1 MGSLPSRLAGLV
13 VYRLVVYRRVG
24 HRRVGH
30 RLARHQGGAPGGERG
45 SRLEVLLV
53 HPGGPYWARCD
64 EGWWSSIPKG
74 EVGEGEDELSAAK
87 RELTE
92 ELGLPASA
100 GKPIALGKVVQAGGK
115 HVRAWAVAGDLDVSA
130 VSVGTFELEWPL
142 RSGRVQTFPEVDRAG
157 WFDLEEARVKL
168 LAGQLPLLDRLEL
181 VVAATQSSDLPGA
194 DSAVQEAAN
203 PADAAQRA
211 PHAPGA
217 RGSGTGYWGEVR
229 FR

>member
-1 MGSLPSRLAGLV
+1 MPSRSAG
-13 VYRLVVYRRVG
+13 LVVYRRVG
-24 HRRVGH
+24 RR
-30 RLARHQGGAPGGERG
+30 LDRHPADGDPGGERG
-45 SRLEVLLV
+45 RRLEVLLV
-53 HPGGPYWARCD
+53 HPGGPYWARRD
-64 EGWWSSIPKG
+64 EGWWSIPKG

-92 ELGLPASA
+92 ELGLPAPA
-100 GKPIALGKVVQAGGK
+100 GKPIALGEVVQTGGK